1 MMLSKELLTMK
12 IKTIKIKNIGPYI
25 GENKIS
31 FDISDKSKRMVLI
44 GGKNGAGKT
53 TLFNAIKICLYG
65 CVAYGYESNN
75 AKYYEEIEK
84 IINANEKLQNGEA
97 EVSIELLLD
106 DGKDNHIYK
115 FDRSWKIK
123 GKKITE
129 NFKLSKDG
137 EFVSETEKSDFESF
151 LLQIIPPNLFRF
163 YFFDGEKIS
172 DFIFNSNKNSDFK
185 EAFLKLCNLDTMDII
200 RENFRRISRVK
211 SKDGAVISKEYDKCV
226 ADDILLS
233 ERIISAEDEYKEVS
247 NEIAIIDDQLASL
260 EKRYAKT
267 GGISKKEWRSMQE
280 RIAKEEI
287 RREDNR
293 KWLKDI
299 ANNVLP
305 FIILRTQLEE
315 LQKQIEVEH
324 KAQIDA
330 NVKNTIDTPPI
341 KDIIENVLQN
351 AGIELSGD
359 ITERII
365 DDIIDYTSKTAA
377 IKPILNLSDLD
388 RYELNSKINSL
399 NLFDVERIKAA
410 TDDIE
415 ASLKHV
421 KRIKK
426 KMECSSVENYEAYL
440 QAKSDL
446 NEKKAEKS
454 VNLVKI
460 DSELQKYRAD
470 KAVSSSKLAK
480 AKSNYE
486 VLLKKQSIDDISA
499 RALLAFDE
507 LQNILYKKSIKQVE
521 QSFQEFFGLL
531 INKSD
536 LIDGIHI
543 DSNLNVLPYKN
554 KVYKIENLKKML
566 DKSGSE
572 YLIAQIGMQ
581 AYEIMQSK
589 MDSGVNEIV
598 LPVEVKQQLSAGEKQ
613 IFIMALYQALSQ
625 LNKIDVPYIVD
636 TPFARI
642 DKEHREKILERFFKK
657 LNGQIIILS
666 TDEEIVGDYQ
676 DVISDV
682 VSNTFVLNHTS
693 KGNTEILEDIYFGG
707 DVRHDK

>member
-1 MMLSKELLTMK
+1 MK

-65 CVAYGYESNN
+65 CVAYGYEANN

-106 DGKDNHIYK
+106 DGKDNHIYR

-123 GKKITE
+123 GKKISE

-211 SKDGAVISKEYDKCV
+211 SRDGAAISKEYDKCV
-226 ADDILLS
+226 ADDNLLC

-351 AGIELSGD
+351 AGVELSGD
-359 ITERII
+359 ITEKII

-399 NLFDVERIKAA
+399 NSFDVGRIKAA

-421 KRIKK
+421 KRIRK

-446 NEKKAEKS
+446 NEKKAEKT
-454 VNLVKI
+454 VNLIKI

-521 QSFQEFFGLL
+521 QSFQKFFGLL

-572 YLIAQIGMQ
+572 YLIAQIGMH
-581 AYEIMQSK
+581 AYEIMQNK

-682 VSNTFVLNHTS
+682 VSNTFILNHTS
-693 KGNTEILEDIYFGG
+693 TGNTEILEDIYFGG
-707 DVRHDK
+707 DVSHDK

>member
-1 MMLSKELLTMK
+1 MK
-12 IKTIKIKNIGPYI
+12 IKTITIKNIGPYI

-65 CVAYGYESNN
+65 CVAYGFEANN
-75 AKYYEEIEK
+75 TKYYGEIEK

-97 EVSIELLLD
+97 EVSMELLLD

-123 GKKITE
+123 GKKISE
-129 NFKLSKDG
+129 IFKLSKDE

-151 LLQIIPPNLFRF
+151 LLQIIPPDLFRF

-211 SKDGAVISKEYDKCV
+211 SKDGANISKEYDKCV
-226 ADDILLS
+226 ANDNLLS
-233 ERIISAEDEYKEVS
+233 ERIISAEDEYKDVS
-247 NEIAIIDDQLASL
+247 NEIAIIDDQLAAL

-299 ANNVLP
+299 ATNVLP

-315 LQKQIEVEH
+315 LQKQIELEH

-351 AGIELSGD
+351 AGVELSGD
-359 ITERII
+359 ITEKII
-365 DDIIDYTSKTAA
+365 DEIIDYSSITSA

-399 NLFDVERIKAA
+399 NSFDVERIKAA

-415 ASLKHV
+415 ASLKYV
-421 KRIKK
+421 KRIRK
-426 KMECSSVENYEAYL
+426 KMVCSSVENYEAFL

-446 NEKKAEKS
+446 NEKKAEKT

-460 DSELQKYRAD
+460 DSELQKYRVD

-480 AKSNYE
+480 AKSDYE
-486 VLLKKQSIDDISA
+486 ILLKRQSIDDISA
-499 RALLAFDE
+499 RALSL
-507 LQNILYKKSIKQVE
+507 
-521 QSFQEFFGLL
+521 
-531 INKSD
+531 
-536 LIDGIHI
+536 IHI
-543 DSNLNVLPYKN
+543 
-554 KVYKIENLKKML
+554 
-566 DKSGSE
+566 
-572 YLIAQIGMQ
+572 
-581 AYEIMQSK
+581 
-589 MDSGVNEIV
+589 
-598 LPVEVKQQLSAGEKQ
+598 
-613 IFIMALYQALSQ
+613 
-625 LNKIDVPYIVD
+625 
-636 TPFARI
+636 
-642 DKEHREKILERFFKK
+642 
-657 LNGQIIILS
+657 
-666 TDEEIVGDYQ
+666 
-676 DVISDV
+676 
-682 VSNTFVLNHTS
+682 
-693 KGNTEILEDIYFGG
+693 
-707 DVRHDK
+707 

>member
-1 MMLSKELLTMK
+1 MK

-31 FDISDKSKRMVLI
+31 FDISDKSKQMVLI

-65 CVAYGYESNN
+65 CVAYGYEANN
-75 AKYYEEIEK
+75 AKYYEEIDK

-97 EVSIELLLD
+97 EVSIELLID

-123 GKKITE
+123 GKKISE

-211 SKDGAVISKEYDKCV
+211 SKDGAAISKEYDKCV
-226 ADDILLS
+226 ADDNLLS
-233 ERIISAEDEYKEVS
+233 ERIISAEDEYTEVS
-247 NEIAIIDDQLASL
+247 NEIALIDDQLASL

-351 AGIELSGD
+351 AGVELSGD
-359 ITERII
+359 ITEKII

-399 NLFDVERIKAA
+399 NSFDVKRIKVA

-421 KRIKK
+421 KRIRK

-446 NEKKAEKS
+446 NEKKAEKT

-470 KAVSSSKLAK
+470 KAVSSSKLVK

-566 DKSGSE
+566 DRSGSE
-572 YLIAQIGMQ
+572 YLIAQIGMH

-676 DVISDV
+676 HVISDV

-707 DVRHDK
+707 NVCHDK

>member
-1 MMLSKELLTMK
+1 MK

-65 CVAYGYESNN
+65 CVAYGYEANN

-97 EVSIELLLD
+97 EVNIELLLD

-115 FDRSWKIK
+115 FDRGWKIK
-123 GKKITE
+123 GKKISE

-185 EAFLKLCNLDTMDII
+185 EEFLKLCNLDTMDII

-211 SKDGAVISKEYDKCV
+211 SKDGANISKEYDKCV
-226 ADDILLS
+226 ADDNLLS
-233 ERIISAEDEYKEVS
+233 ERIISAEDEYKEVL
-247 NEIAIIDDQLASL
+247 NEIAIIDDQLAAL

-267 GGISKKEWRSMQE
+267 GGISKKEWRLMQE

-305 FIILRTQLEE
+305 FIILRIQLEE

-324 KAQIDA
+324 KAQIDE

-351 AGIELSGD
+351 AGVELSGD
-359 ITERII
+359 ITEKII

-388 RYELNSKINSL
+388 RYELNSKINSI
-399 NLFDVERIKAA
+399 NSFDVERVKAA

-421 KRIKK
+421 KRIRK
-426 KMECSSVENYEAYL
+426 KMECSSVENYESYL

-446 NEKKAEKS
+446 NEKKAEKTVS
-454 VNLVKI
+454 LVKI
-460 DSELQKYRAD
+460 DSELKKYRAD

-480 AKSNYE
+480 AKSDYE

-499 RALLAFDE
+499 RTLLAFDE
-507 LQNILYKKSIKQVE
+507 LQSILYKKSIKQVE
-521 QSFQEFFGLL
+521 QSFQEFFCLL

-543 DSNLNVLPYKN
+543 DNNLNVLPYKN
-554 KVYKIENLKKML
+554 KVYKVENLKKML

-572 YLIAQIGMQ
+572 YLIAQIGIH
-581 AYEIMQSK
+581 AYEILQSK
-589 MDSGVNEIV
+589 MASGDNEIV

-642 DKEHREKILERFFKK
+642 DKEHREKILEKFFKK

-676 DVISDV
+676 NVISDA

>member
-1 MMLSKELLTMK
+1 MK
-12 IKTIKIKNIGPYI
+12 IKTITIKNIGPYI
-25 GENKIS
+25 GENEIS

-65 CVAYGYESNN
+65 CVAYGYETSN

-84 IINANEKLQNGEA
+84 IINANEKLDNGEA

-115 FDRSWKIK
+115 FDRCWKIK
-123 GKKITE
+123 GKKIFE
-129 NFKLSKDG
+129 NFKLLKD
-137 EFVSETEKSDFESF
+137 EEYVSETEKSDFESF

-200 RENFRRISRVK
+200 CENFRRISRVK
-211 SKDGAVISKEYDKCV
+211 SKGGANISKEYDKCV
-226 ADDILLS
+226 ADDNLLS
-233 ERIISAEDEYKEVS
+233 ERIMAAEDEYKDVL
-247 NEIAIIDDQLASL
+247 NEIAIIDDHLAAL

-267 GGISKKEWRSMQE
+267 GGISKKEWGLMQE
-280 RIAKEEI
+280 QIAKEEL

-293 KWLKDI
+293 KWLKDV

-324 KAQIDA
+324 KAQMDA

-341 KDIIENVLQN
+341 KGIIDNVLQN
-351 AGIELSGD
+351 AGVELSGD
-359 ITERII
+359 ITDKII
-365 DDIIDYTSKTAA
+365 DEIIDYTNKTST

-399 NLFDVERIKAA
+399 NSFDVDRIRSA

-421 KRIKK
+421 KRIRK
-426 KMECSSVENYEAYL
+426 KMECSSVENYEEYL

-446 NEKKAEKS
+446 NEKKAEKT

-470 KAVSSSKLAK
+470 KAISSLKLAK
-480 AKSNYE
+480 AKSDYE

-507 LQNILYKKSIKQVE
+507 LQSILYRKSIKQVE

-543 DSNLNVLPYKN
+543 DNNLNVLPYKN
-554 KVYKIENLKKML
+554 KVYRVEHLKKML
-566 DKSGSE
+566 DKRGSE
-572 YLIAQIGMQ
+572 YLIAQIGMH
-581 AYEIMQSK
+581 AYEIMESK
-589 MDSGVNEIV
+589 MKSGEKEIV

-625 LNKIDVPYIVD
+625 LNKIAVPYIVD

-642 DKEHREKILERFFKK
+642 DKEHREKILESFFKK

-676 DVISDV
+676 NVISDV

-707 DVRHDK
+707 DISCDK

>member
-1 MMLSKELLTMK
+1 MK

-65 CVAYGYESNN
+65 CVAYGYEGNN

-123 GKKITE
+123 GKKISE

-211 SKDGAVISKEYDKCV
+211 SKDGAAISKEYDKCV
-226 ADDILLS
+226 ADDNLLS

-359 ITERII
+359 ITEKII

-399 NLFDVERIKAA
+399 NSFDVERIKAA

-421 KRIKK
+421 KRIRK

-446 NEKKAEKS
+446 NEKKAEKT

-572 YLIAQIGMQ
+572 YLIAQIGMH

-657 LNGQIIILS
+657 MNGQIIILS